1 MDNKSMQEKEL
12 GVSQN
17 KVTETDVALIETR
30 RKLASAE
37 QQLVELEKDN
47 RSMKTEIYERELAH
61 ENDVRILKQE
71 RDEILHEMEKFDVAE
86 NEMQES

>member
-1 MDNKSMQEKEL
+1 MQEKEL

-30 RKLASAE
+30 RKLGSVE
-37 QQLVELEKDN
+37 QQLLELEKEN
-47 RSMKTEIYERELAH
+47 KSMKAEIYERELAH
-61 ENDVRILKQE
+61 ENDVGILKQE
-71 RDEILHEMEKFDVAE
+71 RDEILREMEKFDAAE